1 MYRGQY
7 CPRIIMEW
15 DMISVKESAYAK
27 INLYLDVLA
36 KREDGFHDIKTI
48 MHTVS
53 LKDDI
58 TVSVSPAPKSRVRL
72 NVVGNTRLPIDSRNI
87 AVKAAELFLSSTLI
101 SADVNIKLVKNI
113 PVSAGLAGGSTDA
126 AAVLRALN
134 KAFRKPLTE
143 KRLLELAAE
152 LGSDVPYCLLG
163 GTALCL
169 ERGENIERL
178 PGKLRLHLVIAVAD
192 EHVSTPLAYAE
203 LDRVYSDFKEARTDN
218 SAVCF
223 DAILD
228 AAKDGN
234 MKPVELFNVF
244 EKSIFPICFGAERI
258 KREMATIGATH
269 SLMSGSGPSVYGIF
283 TDKASA
289 ENAVDHFVKQGI
301 RAYYATTV

>member
-1 MYRGQY
+1 
-7 CPRIIMEW
+7 
-15 DMISVKESAYAK
+15 MISVREQAYAK

-36 KREDGFHDIKTI
+36 KREDGFHDIKTV

-58 TVSVSPAPKSRVRL
+58 TVSVKPSDKSRVRL
-72 NVVGNTRLPIDSRNI
+72 IVTGNTRLPTDSRNL

-101 SADVNIKLVKNI
+101 SAEVNIKLVKNI

-143 KRLLELAAE
+143 KRLLALASQ

-169 ERGENIERL
+169 GRGENIERL
-178 PGKLRLHLVIAVAD
+178 PEKLRLHLVIAVAD
-192 EHVSTPLAYAE
+192 EYVSTPAAYAE
-203 LDRVYSDFKEARTDN
+203 LDRVYGDFKEVRSDN
-218 SAVCF
+218 STACF
-223 DAILD
+223 DAIS
-228 AAKDGN
+228 ASVTDGI
-234 MKPVELFNVF
+234 MRPVELFNIF
-244 EKSIFPICFGAERI
+244 EKAILPTCSVAESI
-258 KREMATIGATH
+258 KRDMTALGATH
-269 SLMSGSGPSVYGIF
+269 ALMSGSGPSVYGIF
-283 TDKASA
+283 TDKATA
-289 ENAVDHFVKQGI
+289 EGVVEYFVKQGI

>member
-1 MYRGQY
+1 
-7 CPRIIMEW
+7 
-15 DMISVKESAYAK
+15 MISVKEYAYAK

-58 TVSVSPAPKSRVRL
+58 TVSVKPASKSKVIL
-72 NVVGNTRLPIDSRNI
+72 MVSGGTRLPTDSRNL
-87 AVKAAELFLSSTLI
+87 AFRAAELFLSSTLI
-101 SADVNIKLVKNI
+101 SAEVNIKLVKNI
-113 PVSAGLAGGSTDA
+113 PVSAGLAGGSSDA

-163 GTALCL
+163 GTTLCL

-178 PGKLRLHLVIAVAD
+178 PEKLRLHLAIAVAN
-192 EHVSTPLAYAE
+192 EYVSTPIAYAE
-203 LDRVYSDFKEARTDN
+203 LDRVYGDFKEARNDN
-218 SAVCF
+218 SLTCF
-223 DAILD
+223 DAISGAVLD
-228 AAKDGN
+228 GKMN
-234 MKPVELFNVF
+234 SVELFNVF
-244 EKSIFPICFGAERI
+244 EKAILPTCSVAESI
-258 KREMATIGATH
+258 KRDMITLGATH
-269 SLMSGSGPSVYGIF
+269 SLMSGSGPSVYGVF

-289 ENAVDHFVKQGI
+289 DGAVEHFVKQGI